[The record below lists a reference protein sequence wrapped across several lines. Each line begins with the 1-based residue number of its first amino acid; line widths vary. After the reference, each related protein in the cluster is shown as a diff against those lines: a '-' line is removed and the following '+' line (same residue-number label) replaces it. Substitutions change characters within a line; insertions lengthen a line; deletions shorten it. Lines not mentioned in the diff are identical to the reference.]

1 MAQGAYNNL
10 AVPYVIYTSPAAH
23 YTNSAGG
30 RAGRWNGSPHN
41 GIITANTT
49 GTMKT
54 IDRNGKIAV
63 PGATFNGINDVIKH
77 AVSGKAKDGV
87 YVGEDSMAYPCF
99 DDEDY
104 ANENRRFWNFVFAD
118 NKEDMQQRLA
128 ALKKARVTKANYNKL
143 SEQFAPMAYWGGDSN
158 DKVRLVEK

>member
-30 RAGRWNGSPHN
+30 RAGRWNGCLHN

-49 GTMKT
+49 GTMKA

-63 PGATFNGINDVIKH
+63 LGATFNGINDVIKH

-87 YVGEDSMAYPCF
+87 YVGEDPDGVSVF
-99 DDEDY
+99 RRRGLRQ
-104 ANENRRFWNFVFAD
+104 ENRRFWNFMFAE
-118 NKEDMQQRLA
+118 NREDMQQRLA